1 MTQYVGRVIGKPGKV
16 DLGVFRQRIH
26 VCPLMVVGHDAARYS
41 PEIFNGLALRRVGGS
56 VDQVQLVLGVSQQL
70 ANQQRA
76 FRRVRAR
83 IVGED
88 DSHSASRLRTGQ
100 RSPQLLCEGRR
111 GSLGR
116 EGAIEP
122 AISPVDE
129 TEAMDLLIVARCFNP
144 SLSGMALAAPD
155 PRQRRMQVELDLV
168 LQVEISLGQ
177 KRQEVTDIRRNLIQ
191 QVGRNQLVNG

>member
-1 MTQYVGRVIGKPGKV
+1 VG
-16 DLGVFRQRIH
+16 LGIFRQRIH
-26 VCPLMVVGHDAARYS
+26 IRPLMVVGHDAPRYS
-41 PEIFNGLALRRVGGS
+41 PGIFNGLALRRVARS

-70 ANQQRA
+70 ANQQGA
-76 FRRVRAR
+76 FGRVRAR
-83 IVGED
+83 MVGKD
-88 DSHSASRLRTGQ
+88 DSHSPSRLRTGQ
-100 RSPQLLCEGRR
+100 RSAQLLCEGWR

-116 EGAIEP
+116 EVPVEP

-155 PRQRRMQVELDLV
+155 PRQRRMQVELALV

-191 QVGRNQLVNG
+191 QVGRNQLFNG